1 MPRLQFSLGSLLLAV
16 VLLSAL
22 MGTMMSFYSRRAT
35 AREAAIRSAQRVE
48 LDNLVG
54 GAALDV
60 MVDWNSNKDFN
71 LVRHNG
77 SNAIGLGRWSIDLL
91 TPERTLQ
98 ESEAI
103 VLDLELVGEPS
114 ERTLRV
120 REVGGSLG
128 EKYLTELLKSV
139 KMQGIKVLRTT
150 PTK

>member
-1 MPRLQFSLGSLLLAV
+1 VRLQFV
-16 VLLSAL
+16 
-22 MGTMMSFYSRRAT
+22 
-35 AREAAIRSAQRVE
+35 SAQRVE
-48 LDNLVG
+48 LDNVVG

-103 VLDLELVGEPS
+103 VLDLELVGEPG
-114 ERTLRV
+114 ERTLQV

-128 EKYLTELLKSV
+128 
-139 KMQGIKVLRTT
+139 
-150 PTK
+150 